1 LTNFTFS
8 NAYLEGITS
17 TDLDGSGSLGSGTIP
32 SGLNAYSS
40 GDNFVA
46 AGKLS
51 SVANLNTV
59 KAYLDSI
66 RDAQLGMATF
76 NGSYLYEELEDT
88 AANLSAVSSTDI
100 GNISDTLTIA
110 DSYTSPAA
118 ISVLQSIKANFAG
131 TTFNYDGIKGTA
143 KELADSRSGGYDWIT
158 NITANGGLKHAHLTD
173 LSASPTHLSTLV
185 NGLNTDDY
193 QFTIAG
199 LTYGAGN
206 DAFIGGVEGPSLA
219 YRSDSTPDATT
230 SFAEGAQSF
239 VSGDYTVTAMG
250 FLNKIP
256 EEDLAFADFNLA
268 GDDASNN
275 VGLKIHFYEG
285 EQLSHVNISGATVST
300 TAGYKYTQTAGTGTS
315 SVTDDIWTLELKLD
329 AGQPARST
337 SVSDN
342 TGAEVLGVMINSVS
356 AAKVGGNSDYGGSV
370 FRTNAFWEDIN
381 LMSSSYKFSDLSPG
395 FLVDG
400 TNGEEV
406 DFDFYFTKNYLERTF
421 STDFDNIDGGFA
433 GTALNAVD
441 ASNDHTGSY
450 IDVSKASSLSALRLP
465 VTITDV
471 SATTAGG
478 LTDFYEVAFRN
489 DSWSQA
495 NLSMVYGPSINAA
508 PSPSP
513 SSSPTPTP
521 TPEPTPEPTT
531 EPTTEP
537 TPEPTTST
545 PLSPDVLPADVSNLE
560 ASDFLILTPDALSEL
575 TNAQVMDISPSAMRG
590 FTSDHVSELSDEAV
604 SAFSMKQVKQL
615 SAEAVAGLSKS
626 HMSELSPK
634 AFKGFTSDHV
644 SRMSDQAV
652 SAFSMKQVKQLSAE
666 AVAGLSK
673 SHMSELS
680 PKAVKG
686 FTSDHVSRMSDQAV
700 SAFSMKQ
707 VKQLS
712 AEAVAGLSKSHMS
725 ELSPKAIKGF
735 TSDHLEEMPKKA
747 FQSLDT
753 DQLSKL
759 GKDAVTGLTSTHLK
773 TLTASEMTSFKP
785 GMIKLIDPDSMSG
798 LKPKTLDGFT
808 KRHVRALSNDQLEGL
823 SRQQVK
829 KSDDFIDALSNKQAT
844 FLSSL
849 NGSSNSSLE
858 SAEFKFIPVVDPLA

>member
-17 TDLDGSGSLGSGTIP
+17 TDLDGSGSIGSGTIP

-118 ISVLQSIKANFAG
+118 ISVLQSIKANFTG
-131 TTFNYDGIKGTA
+131 TTFNYYGIKGTA

-158 NITANGGLKHAHLTD
+158 NITANGGLKYAHLTD

-450 IDVSKASSLSALRLP
+450 IDVSKAGSLSALRLP

-531 EPTTEP
+531 EPTPEPTTEP

-634 AFKGFTSDHV
+634 A
-644 SRMSDQAV
+644 
-652 SAFSMKQVKQLSAE
+652 
-666 AVAGLSK
+666 
-673 SHMSELS
+673 
-680 PKAVKG
+680 VKG

-700 SAFSMKQ
+700 SAFSRKQ

-829 KSDDFIDALSNKQAT
+829 NSDDFIDALSNKQAT

-858 SAEFKFIPVVDPLA
+858 SAELKFIPVVDPLA